1 MKTWHALIPISL
13 LILGHSPIAAR
24 QASPQPKTVWSGI
37 YSTEQATR
45 GQQEYTA
52 RCSRC
57 HGAELKG
64 TEGNGLV
71 GKDFMERW
79 REDSVGSLYEFVS
92 AGMPPPSRGGG
103 RPLISVPEYLDILSY
118 VFSQNQFPAGPNP
131 LTTDGLDDIL
141 IQYKDGPRP
150 MPNGALVWVAGCM
163 TGSGDAWSVAGAND
177 PVRTRTSDT
186 KNYDEFHTA
195 ETQAAGT
202 QTYRL
207 ANLGFLG
214 NAFKPQEHNG
224 EKLLVK
230 GNLVRQPDSMRITVV
245 AVRKVADSC
254 KS

>member
-1 MKTWHALIPISL
+1 MKTWFLLLPICI
-13 LILGHSPIAAR
+13 LILPQAA
-24 QASPQPKTVWSGI
+24 PQPKTVWSGI
-37 YSTEQATR
+37 YTVEQAAR
-45 GQQEYTA
+45 GQQEYIA

-57 HGAELKG
+57 HGAELLG
-64 TEGNGLV
+64 TQSNGLV

-92 AGMPPPSRGGG
+92 NGMPPANRGGG

-131 LTTDGLDDIL
+131 LTTEGLDDVL

-163 TGSGDAWSVAGAND
+163 AGAADTWSLTGSHE

-186 KNYDEFHTA
+186 KNYDEFHAA
-195 ETQAAGT
+195 ETQAAGG

-214 NAFKPQEHNG
+214 NTFKPQEHNG

-230 GNLVRQPDSMRITVV
+230 GNVVRQIDSSARITVV
-245 AVRKVADSC
+245 AVRKVADTC
-254 KS
+254 K